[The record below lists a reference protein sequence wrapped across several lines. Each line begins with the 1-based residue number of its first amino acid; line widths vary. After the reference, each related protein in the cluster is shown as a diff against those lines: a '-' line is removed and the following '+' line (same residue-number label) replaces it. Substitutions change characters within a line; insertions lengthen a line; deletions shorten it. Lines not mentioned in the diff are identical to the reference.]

1 MGEHEGSRLPLA
13 GEAAARWPGGSGPV
27 GARPLLLH
35 TLPLWRSP
43 QRAPTVLTLTYVL
56 IIIILE
62 GVWPA
67 YRAAAQ
73 RGPTEPLFF
82 PLRAHLQVLAKVT
95 SEESFT
101 KNKSVNR

>member
-1 MGEHEGSRLPLA
+1 MRALGCPWLGRQLPA
-13 GEAAARWPGGSGPV
+13 GQAGAGRSGP
-27 GARPLLLH
+27 GLCLLLH